1 MRALRRVRN
10 RRVLAALG
18 VAAAAVTGL
27 SACDPVGGMSSAAVA
42 ITTDQAGTKALE
54 RDGVG
59 VRWLSCTAEING
71 GSNGN
76 GNGNRNG
83 SAANANSKASP
94 SRSGRQVAVVDCNGK
109 TDRDQ
114 DITITGKVTEEREGR
129 CVRGDLTAK
138 VAGRTVFRANVLGN
152 CAGDS
157 GTTPRATY
165 RPRPSDDGNDDG
177 DGRPRSTVTVT
188 VTETRWPGK

>member
-1 MRALRRVRN
+1 MRVCGGILPRMRALRRVRN

-54 RDGVG
+54 RAGTG
-59 VRWLSCTAEING
+59 VRWLSCTAKIDD
-71 GSNGN
+71 GN
-76 GNGNRNG
+76 GN
-83 SAANANSKASP
+83 AANGKASP
-94 SRSGRQVAVVDCNGK
+94 TRSGRQVAEVDCKGR

-114 DITITGKVTEEREGR
+114 DITITGKVTDEREGR

-138 VAGRTVFRANVLGN
+138 VEGRTVFRVDVLGN
-152 CAGDS
+152 CTADPDPGP
-157 GTTPRATY
+157 TRRATY
-165 RPRPSDDGNDDG
+165 RPPSDDGDG
-177 DGRPRSTVTVT
+177 DGPRPTVTVT